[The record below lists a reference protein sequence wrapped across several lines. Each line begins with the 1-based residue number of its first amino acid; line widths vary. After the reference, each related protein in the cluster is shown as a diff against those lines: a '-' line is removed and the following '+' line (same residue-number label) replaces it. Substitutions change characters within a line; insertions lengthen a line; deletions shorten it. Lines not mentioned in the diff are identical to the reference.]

1 MDAKSAYDGLS
12 RILAASSSPEPSN
25 RLAKTISIDA
35 TSAVENGVTSQVE
48 EKQVESPNEKEE
60 NSPIPLQIPET
71 TPHESWKFS
80 YEGIKK
86 KIRVKINTS
95 IDYL

>member
-1 MDAKSAYDGLS
+1 MDAKSAYEGLS

-25 RLAKTISIDA
+25 KLAKTISIDP
-35 TSAVENGVTSQVE
+35 TSASENGVTSQAE

-71 TPHESWKFS
+71 TTPHESWEFS
-80 YEGIKK
+80 
-86 KIRVKINTS
+86 
-95 IDYL
+95 